1 MEKKLRYSRQR
12 EMIYEYLKN
21 SHQHPSAEMI
31 YTDLKQQVD
40 GLSLGTVYRNL
51 KLLEELGLAR
61 RAVSIDGTDRYDAMC
76 GDHIHFLCQSCGS
89 IQDAANPDA
98 QSIWQ
103 AAKLDSSYQPMKM
116 DLIFTGLCPE
126 CAKNQ

>member
-12 EMIYEYLKN
+12 ELIYEYLKN
-21 SHQHPSAEMI
+21 SDQHPSAEMI
-31 YTDLKQQVD
+31 HNDLKQQID

-51 KLLEELGLAR
+51 KLLEEMGLAR
-61 RAVSIDGTDRYDAMC
+61 RAVSIEGTERYDALC
-76 GDHIHFLCQSCGS
+76 GDHIHFLCSGCGS
-89 IQDAANPDA
+89 IHDAANPDA
-98 QSIWQ
+98 QKIWQ
-103 AAKLDSSYQPMKM
+103 AAKLEGNFQPQKM

>member
-12 EMIYEYLKN
+12 EMIYEYLRN
-21 SHQHPSAEMI
+21 SDRHPSAEMI
-31 YTDLKQQVD
+31 HNDLKQQID

-61 RAVSIDGTDRYDAMC
+61 RAVSIDGTDRYDAIC
-76 GDHIHFLCQSCGS
+76 GDHIHFLCSGCGS
-89 IQDAANPDA
+89 IQDAANADA
-98 QSIWQ
+98 QRIWQ
-103 AAKLDSSYQPMKM
+103 AAKLEGDYMPQKM

>member
-12 EMIYEYLKN
+12 EQIYQYLRN
-21 SHQHPSAEMI
+21 SDQHPSAEMI
-31 YTDLKQQVD
+31 HNDLKHKID

-61 RAVSIDGTDRYDAMC
+61 RAVSIEGTERYDAIC
-76 GDHIHFLCQSCGS
+76 GDHIHFLCSGCGS
-89 IQDAANPDA
+89 IQDAANPDVHR
-98 QSIWQ
+98 IWQ
-103 AAKLDSSYQPMKM
+103 AAKLQGNYLPQKM